1 MKKSLIAA
9 LLLICFLMIFCAACG
24 GGSGDDAQVSAP
36 AEATELPTITPPPA
50 GAGNGQDVIAAE
62 DNAAAGID
70 GIGEVTYV
78 SAEHEIAAGM
88 LGAEVSE
95 LFAAIGQ
102 PNSSEYTASC
112 LVDDGE
118 DGLLYYDGFT
128 VSTTRFANGTET
140 VMGIY

>member
-1 MKKSLIAA
+1 MKRTMIAA
-9 LLLICFLMIFCAACG
+9 LLLMSLLMIFCAACG
-24 GGSGDDAQVSAP
+24 GGNSGDDTP
-36 AEATELPTITPPPA
+36 AAESTELPTITPPPA

-62 DNAAAGID
+62 DNAAATL
-70 GIGEVTYV
+70 GENAGMTFV
-78 SAEHEIAAGM
+78 SADHETAYNLRGHTV
-88 LGAEVSE
+88 EE

-140 VMGIY
+140 VMGVY